1 VEPTG
6 NGLAIVP
13 EDLKEASIQ
22 DSTDPRHLSFD
33 DTSAYVASA
42 QKAQASK
49 MQVETDPVNEAARSC
64 RRTSLFSAVDRDNDG
79 FISPQELRQALEVG
93 LIRDG
98 RQSISALPSTP
109 AAKAEEPLGKAAHV
123 PMSERVIEASASS
136 TRASASA
143 VVDGSFLSPSAV
155 YSDTTGLTPTPIQNE
170 GGPQPMRT
178 PQLAIMGLAY
188 AETSRN
194 LQPSPS
200 AESFFEQAQRTAQL
214 AITGLA
220 DTETSRNLQ
229 PGPSAESVFEQAQ
242 RTAQFAIMG
251 LADAETSRNLQPGTS
266 AESFF

>member
-1 VEPTG
+1 MLVLPSPPSQSPLSIRPGPKRNCTSDVARTGNSLAFVPTGLNQVLPSPPSQSLLSITPGPQRNCTSLVEPTG

-13 EDLKEASIQ
+13 ADLKEASIQ

-42 QKAQASK
+42 EKAQASK
-49 MQVETDPVNEAARSC
+49 MQVETDPVIEAARSC
-64 RRTSLFSAVDRDNDG
+64 RRASLFSAVDRDNDG

-98 RQSISALPSTP
+98 RQSVPALPSTP

-155 YSDTTGLTPTPIQNE
+155 RVDSTGLTPTPIQNE
-170 GGPQPMRT
+170 GDPQPMRT
-178 PQLAIMGLAY
+178 PQLAIMGLAD
-188 AETSRN
+188 A
-194 LQPSPS
+194 
-200 AESFFEQAQRTAQL
+200 
-214 AITGLA
+214 
-220 DTETSRNLQ
+220 
-229 PGPSAESVFEQAQ
+229 
-242 RTAQFAIMG
+242 
-251 LADAETSRNLQPGTS
+251 ADAETSRNLQ
-266 AESFF
+266 